1 LRTDAKVFLSIL
13 RKSNYKFD
21 FIVNFKKYWTS
32 GRKTETCWQGTCG
45 ATDMKSRTKVVVI
58 GGGIAGCSTLYHLTQ
73 EGWSDVVL
81 VERNELTSGTT
92 WHSAAQVTNFGM
104 NQTMV
109 GLKTHSINLY
119 KELAEDPDYPINYHH
134 ADGGIRLANTEAQ
147 LQGYRHFASMARG
160 MDVHFEVIDAAECAR
175 RHPLISTD
183 NLLGGLWDPLD
194 GDIDPAQLCQAL
206 ARRARKA
213 GAEVYR
219 NTPVIGLTQHKDDTW
234 TVQTP
239 HGDIDCDI
247 VVNAGGYR
255 VNEVGAM
262 MGVHHPVASMEH
274 QYFLTEDIPAIKAA
288 GHRMPLLRC
297 PISDYYCRQE
307 KNGLLVGFY
316 EQNCKTWGLDG
327 IDPHFVNALCPD
339 DLDRVT
345 DVLEGAFARM
355 PALMEVGI
363 HTVVNGPI
371 TYTIDGA
378 PLVGPIPGKRN
389 AFCIIGLR
397 AGLGEGGGHGWL
409 LAQQIVHGEAC
420 YDTWVLDPRRFTG
433 HANVELTALKAI
445 EDYQNEFRFHF
456 PHEHR
461 PAGRNA
467 KITPLTPVLA
477 AEGAA
482 FTVVNGW
489 ERVDYIK
496 PTADFHPS
504 LSFDFDET
512 FDVIA
517 GEVRNVQEN
526 VGLCEVTGFNRIEIT
541 GTDRQ
546 TFLDRLICGALPR
559 REGRVGLAYLLNAHG
574 MIKCEATVA
583 NLPESD
589 RGPARIWYGSA
600 AASEFHDMDWLRAH
614 LRPDENVQLRSLTND
629 QTILVLAGPKAR
641 AVLQQ
646 VARGD
651 WSAAAFPWL
660 SVRESFI
667 GIAPATVMAVSFSG
681 ELAYEIHVP
690 NAALYAAYLALC
702 DAGSAHGLS
711 LFGARAVESMRL
723 EKGFLH
729 WKADLLTEYDPF
741 ETGLDR
747 FVRLNKSTFVGQDAL
762 IKRRAEGPRKRLVT
776 LEVESTRAPAHG
788 GASVLRDGAVIGTVT
803 SGDWGH
809 RVQKNLAYAFIDP
822 AFTEVGTGLKVD
834 ICGTEIAAQVI
845 DPALYDPGFARV
857 RA

>member
-1 LRTDAKVFLSIL
+1 
-13 RKSNYKFD
+13 
-21 FIVNFKKYWTS
+21 
-32 GRKTETCWQGTCG
+32 
-45 ATDMKSRTKVVVI
+45 MKSRTKVVVI

-73 EGWSDVVL
+73 EGWTDVVL

-109 GLKTHSINLY
+109 GLKTHSIQLY

-134 ADGGIRLANTEAQ
+134 GDGGIRLANTQAQ
-147 LQGYRHFASMARG
+147 MQGYRHFASMARG
-160 MDVHFEVIDAAECAR
+160 MDVHFEVIDADECAR

-183 NLLGGLWDPLD
+183 NLVGGLWDPLD

-219 NTPVIGLTQHKDDTW
+219 NTPVTGLIQHSDDTW
-234 TVQTP
+234 TVQTE
-239 HGDIDCDI
+239 HGNIDCDI
-247 VVNAGGYR
+247 VVNACGYR

-262 MGVHHPVASMEH
+262 MGVHHPVSSMEH
-274 QYFLTEDIPAIKAA
+274 QYFLTEEIPAIRDA

-316 EQNCKTWGLDG
+316 EQDCKTWGMDG
-327 IDPHFVNALCPD
+327 IDPNFVNALCPD

-420 YDTWVLDPRRFTG
+420 YDTWCLDPRRFTT

-461 PAGRNA
+461 PAGRPA
-467 KITPLTPVLA
+467 KTTPLTPVLA
-477 AEGAA
+477 AAGAE

-489 ERVDYIK
+489 ERVDFIK
-496 PTADFHPS
+496 PNPDFALTH
-504 LSFDFDET
+504 SFDFDEA
-512 FDVIA
+512 FDIVA
-517 GEVRNVQEN
+517 TEVKNVQTN
-526 VGLCEVTGFNRIEIT
+526 VGLAEVNGFNRIEIT
-541 GTDRQ
+541 GSDRHA
-546 TFLDRLICGALPR
+546 FLDRMMCGAVTKR
-559 REGRVGLAYLLNAHG
+559 AGRLGLGYLLNHHG
-574 MIKCEATVA
+574 MIKAEATIA
-583 NLPESD
+583 NLPASD
-589 RGPARIWYGSA
+589 RGPDRIWYGSA
-600 AASEFHDMDWLRAH
+600 AASEFHDMDWLQQH
-614 LRPDENVQLRSLTND
+614 LRTDEDVQLRSLTND
-629 QTILVLAGPKAR
+629 QTILILAGPKSR
-641 AVLQQ
+641 DVLSSC
-646 VARGD
+646 ARGD
-651 WSAAAFPWL
+651 WSAQAFPWL
-660 SVRESFI
+660 GVRECFV
-667 GIAPATVMAVSFSG
+667 GIAPATVMSVSFSG

-690 NAALYAAYLALC
+690 NASLYAAYLALEN
-702 DAGSAHGLS
+702 AGKAHGMR
-711 LFGARAVESMRL
+711 LFGARAVESMRM

-729 WKADLLTEYDPF
+729 WKAELIIEFDPF

-747 FVRLNKSTFVGQDAL
+747 FVKLDKGDFVGRDAL
-762 IKRRAEGPRKRLVT
+762 VKRQADGPRQRLIT
-776 LEVESTRAPAHG
+776 LQIDTNQAPAHP
-788 GASVLRDGAVIGTVT
+788 GASLMKGDRVVGTVT

-809 RVQKNLAYAFIDP
+809 RTGLNLAYAFADP
-822 AFTEVGTGLKVD
+822 AIATPGTQ
-834 ICGTEIAAQVI
+834 TEIDMCGQRIGATVI
-845 DPALYDPGFARV
+845 APSPYDPDLSRARG
-857 RA
+857 

>member
-1 LRTDAKVFLSIL
+1 
-13 RKSNYKFD
+13 
-21 FIVNFKKYWTS
+21 
-32 GRKTETCWQGTCG
+32 
-45 ATDMKSRTKVVVI
+45 MKSRTKVVVI
-58 GGGIAGCSTLYHLTQ
+58 GGGIAGCSTLYHLTR

-134 ADGGIRLANTEAQ
+134 ADGGIRLANTEEQ
-147 LQGYRHFASMARG
+147 MQGYRHFASMARG
-160 MDVHFEVIDAAECAR
+160 MDVHFEVIDAEECAR

-206 ARRARKA
+206 ARRARHA

-219 NTPVIGLTQHKDDTW
+219 NTPVTALTQHKDDTW
-234 TVQTP
+234 TVHTEK
-239 HGDIDCDI
+239 GDIDCDI
-247 VVNAGGYR
+247 VVNACGYR

-274 QYFLTEDIPAIKAA
+274 QYFLTEEIHAIKEA

-316 EQNCKTWGLDG
+316 EQECKPWGMDG
-327 IDPHFVNALCPD
+327 IDPNFVNALCPD

-355 PALMEVGI
+355 PALMETGI
-363 HTVVNGPI
+363 HTIVNGPI

-433 HANVELTALKAI
+433 HANVELTSLKAI

-461 PAGRNA
+461 PAGRPA
-467 KITPLTPVLA
+467 KTTPLTPVLA
-477 AEGAA
+477 AEGAE
-482 FTVVNGW
+482 FTTVNGW

-496 PTADFHPS
+496 PTSDFHPS
-504 LSFDFDET
+504 LSFHFDEA
-512 FDVIA
+512 FDIVA
-517 GEVRNVQEN
+517 AEVRNVQEN
-526 VGLCEVTGFNRIEIT
+526 VGLCEVNGFNRFEIT
-541 GTDRQ
+541 GADRHA
-546 TFLDRLICGALPR
+546 FLGRMFCGTVTKRP
-559 REGRVGLAYLLNAHG
+559 GRVGLGYMLNHHG
-574 MIKCEATVA
+574 MIKGEATIA
-583 NLPESD
+583 NLPASD
-589 RGPARIWYGSA
+589 RGPERVWYGSA
-600 AASEFHDMDWLRAH
+600 AASEYHDRDWLTQQ
-614 LRPDENVQLRSLTND
+614 LVESEDVQIRSLTND
-629 QTILVLAGPKAR
+629 QTILVLAGPKSRDVLKAVSR
-641 AVLQQ
+641 A
-646 VARGD
+646 D
-651 WSAAAFPWL
+651 WSAEAFPWL
-660 SVRESFI
+660 SVRECFI
-667 GIAPATVMAVSFSG
+667 GFAPATVMGVSFSG

-690 NAALYAAYLALC
+690 NASLYAAYLALR
-702 DAGSAHGLS
+702 AVGEAHGLN

-729 WKADLLTEYDPF
+729 WKADLITEFDPY

-747 FVRLNKSTFVGQDAL
+747 FVKLEKGDFIGRAAVLERQAKGPQKKLTTLRVDA
-762 IKRRAEGPRKRLVT
+762 KH
-776 LEVESTRAPAHG
+776 APAYG
-788 GASVLRDGAVIGTVT
+788 GASLMQGSEVVGTVT
-803 SGDWGH
+803 SGEWGH
-809 RVQKNLAYAFIDP
+809 RVGENLAYAFVMPELARVGSRMQLDLLGDLVDAEVIAP
-822 AFTEVGTGLKVD
+822 A
-834 ICGTEIAAQVI
+834 
-845 DPALYDPGFARV
+845 PYDPQHERM